1 MSIVAVACPKQLSFP
16 WMQTEVAVKST
27 RKSTKR
33 SRTAQSAQPRV
44 ELVRPVSQPS
54 VAQPSVAQQAVTQ
67 QSVAVVAIPSS
78 QPIVV
83 EPAAIKLSKVE
94 SVAPVQTVAL
104 DRNQRVGEVR
114 IGKVMMQLLKRYGI
128 TDEEISSVLATIAQE
143 KCENLAS

>member
-16 WMQTEVAVKST
+16 WMQTEVAAKSP
-27 RKSTKR
+27 RKSDKR
-33 SRTAQSAQPRV
+33 SRTTQSAQPRT
-44 ELVRPVSQPS
+44 ESVRPE
-54 VAQPSVAQQAVTQ
+54 AQQP
-67 QSVAVVAIPSS
+67 VAVVAIPSS
-78 QPIVV
+78 QPIVA

-94 SVAPVQTVAL
+94 SVALVQPVAI